1 MLLFKAWYDRV
12 EKHGEALN
20 DANHAII
27 KKKNS
32 TKAIAAKAEALYS
45 SGNFEKSLVQFEKG
59 SRIHKNV
66 DILKGLKKSKQAILN
81 TLACNELQMC
91 SNTVDDFHEDIANK
105 KDVNAGTKETSEI
118 DTYLRGLAGRK
129 IRGKK
134 KTNKKYNCLEQTK
147 LNISNLLKEEEIF
160 LKSLKEIEKFNL
172 KINVK
177 RGSEIL
183 QSKVEFCFE
192 STFSIFLLFTYN
204 FFSYF

>member
-91 SNTVDDFHEDIANK
+91 SNTVDDFDDIANK
-105 KDVNAGTKETSEI
+105 KDENGGTEETSEI

-134 KTNKKYNCLEQTK
+134 KTNKKYNCSEQTK
-147 LNISNLLKEEEIF
+147 LNISNLLNEEEMF

-183 QSKVEFCFE
+183 ESKVEFFFG
-192 STFSIFLLFTYN
+192 STFCHFLAIHV
-204 FFSYF
+204 